1 MATCVFEL
9 KPFDEWKPAYV
20 MSGTVTKIRLVNDTA
35 YLDVPVDRRFTVTDS
50 TQISRMKV
58 DTRFTLISET
68 P

>member
-9 KPFDEWKPAYV
+9 KPFEEWMPAGV
-20 MSGTVTKIRLVNDTA
+20 KSGMPKKVRLPNA
-35 YLDVPVDRRFTVTDS
+35 SEYLGIPSDRRFTVTDLI
-50 TQISRMKV
+50 QISRMRV